1 MKIRADRMLYKFLDK
16 IIELGCSEA
25 TESLIRDAQD
35 YMGHWSPFRG
45 TRDFVGLLELAKDN
59 AVKEK
64 DEVTSQRLAV
74 AVDYA
79 LNRVNSNG
87 LNAEYELYEG
97 ALDREVQYAQMVVL
111 QGLKLTTEQICENF
125 DDLTHVTGNDVVA
138 YLDQLQADAQR
149 MLPEPG
155 LPGHYRVPRGRVE
168 IAHRFKEL
176 LEKRITVEA
185 GGGTTG
191 AGTSA
196 VKEIAELA
204 RNADLHTVLDGVEVQ
219 RRRDALALLR
229 STALNPHVVE
239 ADLQRALEKNPWIF
253 GGRFVD
259 LATRRLLAPGTEI
272 DLPLLRPDG
281 VLHVIE
287 IKRANTKVVT
297 HQRGRLIPSA
307 EVHRAVEQVM
317 NYFVSLDERR
327 EEIWKKWRIDVR
339 RCQATVVIGHPQHT
353 KEDPHAVHEALR
365 VYNSHLSRIE
375 VVTYQELI
383 DTAEHAVDFTRTDA
397 ASRGSAR

>member
-1 MKIRADRMLYKFLDK
+1 MLYKFLGK
-16 IIELGCSEA
+16 IIELGGSEE
-25 TESLIRDAQD
+25 TESLIRDAQN

-45 TRDFVGLLELAKDN
+45 NREFVGLLEFAKDN
-59 AVKEK
+59 AVKE
-64 DEVTSQRLAV
+64 EGEATSQRLAV

-87 LNAEYELYEG
+87 LNAEYELHEG
-97 ALDREVQYAQMVVL
+97 ALERELQYARRTVFQAFHF
-111 QGLKLTTEQICENF
+111 TSEQIRENF
-125 DDLTHVTGNDVVA
+125 DDLTRVTGSDVVA
-138 YLDQLQADAQR
+138 YLDQLQADAER
-149 MLPEPG
+149 MFPEPG

-168 IAHRFKEL
+168 IAHRFKDL
-176 LEKRITVEA
+176 LEKRITLEA
-185 GGGTTG
+185 DGKTIG
-191 AGTSA
+191 AE
-196 VKEIAELA
+196 EIGELA
-204 RNADLHTVLDGVEVQ
+204 GNVDMHTVLDGIEVK

-229 STALNPHVVE
+229 STVLNPHAVE

-259 LATRRLLAPGTEI
+259 LATRRLFAPGTEI

-327 EEIWKKWRIDVR
+327 EEIWKKWRVDVR

-353 KEDPHAVHEALR
+353 KEDPRSVHEALR

-375 VVTYQELI
+375 VLTYQELI
-383 DTAEHAVDFTRTDA
+383 ATAEHAVDFTRTDS
-397 ASRGSAR
+397 ASGGVHGNDGFGSMSH